1 MNRFKIMTKSKL
13 KLLNDLSYITFL
25 DLDNNNKKKLARSND
40 LTPSPTLFKLSIY
53 YNYSLI

>member
-40 LTPSPTLFKLSIY
+40 LTPPLLYLNYLFI
-53 YNYSLI
+53 IIIH